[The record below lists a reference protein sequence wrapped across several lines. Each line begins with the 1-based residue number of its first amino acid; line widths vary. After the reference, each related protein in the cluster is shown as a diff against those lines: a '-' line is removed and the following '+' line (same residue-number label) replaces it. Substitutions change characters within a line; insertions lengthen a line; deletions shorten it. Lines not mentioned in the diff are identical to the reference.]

1 MHRIL
6 IAEDDPNI
14 RDGLADAFELEG
26 YAVAAASDGAET
38 IRLYNSFK
46 PNLLLLDIMMPALN
60 GYEVC
65 RQIRRGNPALP
76 IIFLS
81 ARSEEVDKVLGLGL
95 GADDYVTKPF
105 SLRELLARVAA
116 RLRPRAALAA
126 NPSEAFDF
134 AGWRIDPEKAV
145 ASRGDAEAAL
155 SARELAL
162 LKLFAAHPGELL
174 PRERIMKEVWGSSF
188 NCSRTLDQHVV
199 TLRKKLSPDI
209 VATVYGRGYRPGG

>member
-1 MHRIL
+1 
-6 IAEDDPNI
+6 
-14 RDGLADAFELEG
+14 
-26 YAVAAASDGAET
+26 
-38 IRLYNSFK
+38 
-46 PNLLLLDIMMPALN
+46 

-81 ARSEEVDKVLGLGL
+81 ARTEEVDKVLGLEL

-116 RLRPRAALAA
+116 RLRPRAASAA
-126 NPSEAFDF
+126 AVPESFDF
-134 AGWRIDPEKAV
+134 AGWRIDPEKST
-145 ASRGDAEAAL
+145 ASRENTEVAL

-162 LKLFAAHPGELL
+162 LKMFAAHPGELL
-174 PRERIMKEVWGSSF
+174 SRERIMKEVWGSSF

-209 VATVYGRGYRPGG
+209 VQTVYGRGYRPGRQPATSR